1 MQIPI
6 YRHSSNIKRMLLI
19 LAIVLI
25 ISLLKYS
32 QNIVNKLR
40 IDLTNM
46 VRFYAQVY
54 AQAATEQTGED
65 FSFIFDQIIRKS
77 SIPMIIS
84 AAVDQNPTAW
94 RGVGV
99 EDRELTEENRQK
111 LEKMMKNMDSANEP
125 IQLLYGDY
133 TLGYIHYGDTE
144 LIKNL
149 IMLPYIEISVVA
161 LFIFLGYISFQVI
174 RSNEKRSIWVGLAK
188 ETAHQLGTPLT
199 ALMGWSELLK
209 SQFPENEHIDDIT
222 KDIKR
227 LEKVTNRFSHIG
239 STPHLETASLNS
251 VIKEAVEYYQRR
263 LPQLRPGVQIE
274 FQPVSDFQVK
284 INKDLFSWAIENLI
298 KNALEAVP
306 EENGWIQITAQPL
319 KNNQWIAI
327 DVADNGKGIPLKN
340 RKNIFRPGYSTKQRG
355 WGLGLSL
362 TMRIVKDYHHG
373 KLFLLESKPQERT
386 IMRVMIRS
394 T

>member
-1 MQIPI
+1 
-6 YRHSSNIKRMLLI
+6 
-19 LAIVLI
+19 
-25 ISLLKYS
+25 
-32 QNIVNKLR
+32 
-40 IDLTNM
+40 
-46 VRFYAQVY
+46 
-54 AQAATEQTGED
+54 
-65 FSFIFDQIIRKS
+65 
-77 SIPMIIS
+77 
-84 AAVDQNPTAW
+84 
-94 RGVGV
+94 
-99 EDRELTEENRQK
+99 
-111 LEKMMKNMDSANEP
+111 
-125 IQLLYGDY
+125 
-133 TLGYIHYGDTE
+133 
-144 LIKNL
+144 
-149 IMLPYIEISVVA
+149 
-161 LFIFLGYISFQVI
+161 
-174 RSNEKRSIWVGLAK
+174 
-188 ETAHQLGTPLT
+188 
-199 ALMGWSELLK
+199 LMGWSELLK

-239 STPHLETASLNS
+239 STPHLETASLNN